1 MLSCLCLSLPVPATV
16 SYRIRRLV
24 RSGRLL
30 RSLGHLCSPW
40 SGPLL
45 LWHSLR
51 ACKTDR
57 METQLIEDDNE
68 HETAGDGPIEWDK
81 LAEVQAALI
90 LEPPVDALRSL
101 YGDDLVIL

>member
-1 MLSCLCLSLPVPATV
+1 
-16 SYRIRRLV
+16 
-24 RSGRLL
+24 
-30 RSLGHLCSPW
+30 
-40 SGPLL
+40 
-45 LWHSLR
+45 
-51 ACKTDR
+51 
-57 METQLIEDDNE
+57 METQPIEDDNE